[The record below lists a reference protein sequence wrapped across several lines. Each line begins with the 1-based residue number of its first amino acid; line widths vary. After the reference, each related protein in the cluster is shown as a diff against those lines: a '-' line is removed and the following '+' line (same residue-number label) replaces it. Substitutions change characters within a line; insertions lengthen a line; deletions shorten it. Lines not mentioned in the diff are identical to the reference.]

1 MAHPSFRALV
11 AGLCLLTLPS
21 LSHASILDDIPAG
34 TGYTAHDLC
43 TRMDVSEDRYWRV
56 RVDYVA
62 PKVQPL
68 PLLWDI
74 DVLSGTLVEVRTYL
88 PFLTHRRLAV
98 YREGLGC
105 TMARNYDEAADLLS
119 RDFNTVDPQPRQQM
133 PWPHGEGEAD
143 DSRLSGEQADILQ
156 DHTGQI
162 FSEVSNTRSE
172 KRNAVALAVAMDGQL
187 VFERY
192 ADGYHRDQPQL
203 GWSMT
208 KSLTAL
214 LVGMMV
220 TEGRFSLDQP
230 VGLEQWHGS
239 EKAGITWKELLN
251 MAPGLAWFEGYGGLS
266 DATEMLFSQKDQ
278 GSWAASLPLES
289 EPGTVFNYSTGTPNI
304 AMLAMREK
312 LGSAQAIYDYYQS
325 KLFDP
330 LGIRNGIIEPDF
342 TGTPVGGARGILR
355 PVDWL
360 RLGQLVANHGSWEGQ
375 QLIAQPAMDF
385 LLAPSPAAEHYGGFI
400 WRGAP
405 DEVPEDLRKRL
416 PDDLVWFAGHMGQYT
431 IVVPSENLVVLRMGV
446 AFDEEGA
453 RNQAFALTADLIE
466 AN

>member
-1 MAHPSFRALV
+1 MACLSLRSLV
-11 AGLCLLTLPS
+11 AGLCLSALPGLS
-21 LSHASILDDIPAG
+21 LASILDDIPAG

-43 TRMDVSEDRYWRV
+43 TRMNVSEDRYWRI

-74 DVLSGTLVEVRTYL
+74 DVLDGILVDVHTHV

-105 TMARNYDEAADLLS
+105 TIARNYHEAADLLT
-119 RDFNTVDPQPRQQM
+119 RDFDIVEPQPAYEM
-133 PWPHGEGEAD
+133 PWPHGEGEAED
-143 DSRLSGEQADILQ
+143 WQLTSEQAGILHSHA
-156 DHTGQI
+156 DQI

-172 KRNAVALAVAMDGQL
+172 KRNTVALAVAMGGQL

-192 ADGYHRDQPQL
+192 ADGYHRDHPQL

-214 LVGMMV
+214 LAGMMV
-220 TEGRFSLDQP
+220 TEGRFALDEP
-230 VGLEQWHGS
+230 VGLEQWQGT

-251 MAPGLAWFEGYGGLS
+251 MAPGLAWDEGYGGLS
-266 DATEMLFSQKDQ
+266 DATEMLFSQQDQ
-278 GSWAASLPLES
+278 GNWAASLPLES
-289 EPGTVFNYSTGTPNI
+289 EPGTVFNYSTGTANI

-312 LGSAQAIYDYYQS
+312 LGTAQAIYDYYQS
-325 KLFDP
+325 RLFDP
-330 LGIRNGIIEPDF
+330 LGIREGIIEPDF
-342 TGTPVGGARGILR
+342 TGTPVGGARGIIR

-375 QLIAQPAMDF
+375 ELIAPPVMDF
-385 LLAPSPAAEHYGGFI
+385 LLAPSPATAGYGGFI

-405 DEVPEDLRKRL
+405 DSVPLDVRERL
-416 PDDLVWFAGHMGQYT
+416 PDDLIWFAGHMGQYT
-431 IVVPSENLVVLRMGV
+431 VIVPSENLVVLRMGV
-446 AFDEEGA
+446 AFDSDGA
-453 RNQAFALTADLIE
+453 RSQVFELTANLIE